1 MVTDN
6 KQTTM
11 FGFLRAL
18 FGSPSKPVDPTLP
31 LDRPTELAPPR
42 VKEPKAPPDRSFVCR
57 EPILDRGHR
66 IAGYEFLLHQRLQK
80 RLSGRGAVL
89 WRAYDDVL
97 IRNLGAIGTGSL
109 IGDRL
114 AFICLSSD
122 SLDNPRLSSL
132 PAANTVL
139 LIDSPEG
146 AGPELAGLPDH
157 ISALKDRGFRIGY
170 HLQPGT
176 SAETILPLCGFVLI
190 STPAYDGL
198 QIADAVRHLRKLKT
212 AEPPALIA
220 ADIESPDDF
229 HLCYRA
235 GFDYFQGPFVNHRE
249 NWRPPG
255 GNVDRALIMHVL
267 SQLRSDVENAVLAS
281 TVRQNAVITYKL
293 LRYINSPFNGLSHEI
308 TTIDQCLQLLG
319 RERFY
324 RWLSLL
330 LFDVHKPGYVE
341 RILTEQALVRANL
354 MERMGQR
361 SNRPEANPDQLFL
374 TGLFSLLDKLIDRSM
389 AETLASVS
397 VPSAVSDALI
407 AKGGPLVPFLSLV
420 IACEKGV
427 QEEVAACAAA
437 CRLDLASVNEDMM
450 AALIWANEISKIDSS

>member
-1 MVTDN
+1 
-6 KQTTM
+6 M

-18 FGSPSKPVDPTLP
+18 FGSTSTPADPDLS
-31 LDRPTELAPPR
+31 LERPTELAPPR
-42 VKEPKAPPDRSFVCR
+42 VKEPAAPPDRSFVCR

-97 IRNLGAIGTGSL
+97 IRNLASVGAGSL

-114 AFICLSSD
+114 SFMCISPE
-122 SLDNPRLSSL
+122 SLENPRLSTL

-139 LIDSPEG
+139 MIDAPDACGLDFES
-146 AGPELAGLPDH
+146 LPDRL
-157 ISALKDRGFRIGY
+157 SALKERGFRIGY
-170 HLQPGT
+170 HLQSET
-176 SAETILPLCGFVLI
+176 SAEAILPLCGFVLI

-198 QIADAVRHLRKLKT
+198 EIADLVRHLRKLKT
-212 AEPPALIA
+212 VTPLSLIA

-229 HLCYRA
+229 HLCFRA

-249 NWRPPG
+249 NWHPPKA
-255 GNVDRALIMHVL
+255 NVDRALITHVL
-267 SQLRSDVENAVLAS
+267 SQLRSNVDNAVLAS
-281 TVRQNAVITYKL
+281 TVRQDAVITYKL

-330 LFDVHKPGYVE
+330 LFDVQKPGYVE

-361 SNRPEANPDQLFL
+361 SHTAEANPDQLFL
-374 TGLFSLLDKLIDRSM
+374 TGLFSLLDKLLDRSM

-397 VPSAVSDALI
+397 VPQAVTDALI
-407 AKGGPLVPFLSLV
+407 SGRGPLRPFLNLV
-420 IACEKGV
+420 VACEKGV
-427 QEEVAACAAA
+427 QEEIAACAAV
-437 CRLDLASVNEDMM
+437 CRLDVAGVNEDLL
-450 AALIWANEISKIDSS
+450 AALVWANEVSKMDGS

>member
-1 MVTDN
+1 
-6 KQTTM
+6 M

-18 FGSPSKPVDPTLP
+18 FGNTSTPAAPTLTM
-31 LDRPTELAPPR
+31 DRPTQLAAPR
-42 VKEPKAPPDRSFVCR
+42 VKEPAVPPDRSFVCR
-57 EPILDRGHR
+57 EPILDRSHR

-97 IRNLGAIGTGSL
+97 IRNLASIGARSL

-114 AFICLSSD
+114 SFMCLSPE
-122 SLDNPRLSSL
+122 SLGNLRLSAL

-139 LIDSPEG
+139 VIDAPDDC
-146 AGPELAGLPDH
+146 GLDMESLPNRL
-157 ISALKDRGFRIGY
+157 SVLKDQGFRIGY
-170 HLQPGT
+170 HMQSETP
-176 SAETILPLCGFVLI
+176 AEAILPLCGFVLI

-198 QIADAVRHLRKLKT
+198 EIADLVRHLRKLKT
-212 AEPPALIA
+212 LTPLALIA
-220 ADIESPDDF
+220 ADIETPDDF
-229 HLCYRA
+229 HLCFRA

-249 NWRPPG
+249 NWHPPR
-255 GNVDRALIMHVL
+255 GNVNRALITQVL
-267 SQLRSDVENAVLAS
+267 SQLRSDVDNAALAA
-281 TVRQNAVITYKL
+281 TVRQDAVITYKL

-330 LFDVHKPGYVE
+330 LFDVQNPGYVE

-361 SNRPEANPDQLFL
+361 ARRAEANPDQLFL
-374 TGLFSLLDKLIDRSM
+374 TGLFSLLDKLLDRSM

-397 VPSAVSDALI
+397 VPQAVTDALI
-407 AKGGPLVPFLSLV
+407 AARGPLVPFLNV
-420 IACEKGV
+420 VVACEKGV
-427 QEEVAACAAA
+427 QEDIAACTAVCQLDVAA
-437 CRLDLASVNEDMM
+437 VNEDML
-450 AALIWANEISKIDSS
+450 AALVWANEVSKVDGS